1 MEKVKIAIYSY
12 RLDDKYLSFVEL
24 LFQKLLEKN
33 VEVFIYKNFYEVLQG
48 KITLDKGLM
57 IFETHQ
63 GLNGIDYLFSIGGD
77 GTLLETITFVR
88 DKPIPILGINTGR
101 LGFLTS
107 IVTEEVD
114 SAIEDVL
121 SGNFDLDTRTLL
133 SLETD
138 DNLFGDINYAL
149 NEITL
154 LKKDTSS
161 MITIEVYIGDDFLN
175 SYWADGL
182 IISTP
187 TGSTAYSLSCNGP
200 IILPGS
206 GNIIINPIAPH
217 NLNVRPV
224 VVPDNSELRLK
235 IAGRTENF
243 LVALDSRSLTVPLSI
258 EIKVSKAAHQ
268 IKLVRL
274 KHYSFLDTLRTKL
287 MWGQD
292 RRNYKNMFN

>member
-1 MEKVKIAIYSY
+1 MGKVKIAIYSY
-12 RLDDKYLSFVEL
+12 KLDDKYLSFVEM
-24 LFQKLLEKN
+24 LFQKLVEKN
-33 VEVFIYKNFYEVLQG
+33 VEVFIYKDFYKDLVG
-48 KITLDKGLM
+48 KVALSSELK
-57 IFETHQ
+57 IFETHEELY
-63 GLNGIDYLFSIGGD
+63 GVDYLFSIGGD
-77 GTLLETITFVR
+77 GTLLKTITFVR
-88 DKPIPILGINTGR
+88 DKSIPILGINTGR

-107 IVTEEVD
+107 IATEEVD

-121 SGNFDLDTRTLL
+121 VGNFDLDTRTLL
-133 SLETD
+133 GLETEEH
-138 DNLFGDINYAL
+138 LFGDINYAL

-154 LKKDTSS
+154 QKKDTSA
-161 MITIEVYIGDDFLN
+161 MITIQVYIGDEFLN

-224 VVPDNSELRLK
+224 VVPDNSELTLK

-243 LVALDSRSLTVPLSI
+243 LVALDSRSLTVPLSC
-258 EIKVSKAAHQ
+258 EIKVRKAAHQ
-268 IKLVRL
+268 IKLIRL
-274 KHYSFLDTLRTKL
+274 KQYSFLNTLRTKL

-292 RRNYKNMFN
+292 KRNY

>member
-1 MEKVKIAIYSY
+1 MGKVRIAIYSY
-12 RLDDKYLSFVEL
+12 KLDDKYLSFVEL
-24 LFQKLLEKN
+24 LFQKLEEKN
-33 VEVFIYKNFYEVLQG
+33 VEVYIYKNFHDDLSG
-48 KITLDKGLM
+48 KISLDKSL
-57 IFETHQ
+57 IQFKTHEE
-63 GLNGIDYLFSIGGD
+63 LNGVDYLFSIGGD
-77 GTLLETITFVR
+77 GTLLKTITFVR
-88 DKPIPILGINTGR
+88 DKSIPILGINTGR

-107 IVTEEVD
+107 IATEEVD

-133 SLETD
+133 SLETE

-154 LKKDTSS
+154 QKKDTSS
-161 MITIEVYIGDDFLN
+161 MITIQVYIGDEFLN

-224 VVPDNSELRLK
+224 VIPDDSELTLK

-243 LVALDSRSLTVPLSI
+243 LVALDSRSITVPLSN
-258 EIKVSKAAHQ
+258 EIKVKKASHQ
-268 IKLVRL
+268 IRLMRL
-274 KHYSFLDTLRTKL
+274 KQYSFLNTLRTKL

-292 RRNYKNMFN
+292 RRNY